1 MAKLSRTQKYQE
13 LRDHLDEETT
23 QAHATPVKAA
33 RLSRVQSSSN
43 SLPHAAKAYFPHE
56 ETAPKPAEPDLP
68 TSPVIDELLGEVKQ
82 YNIDNG
88 NRYTDDTQINILKQ
102 LDQPETD
109 KERRKAHVLP
119 MEEPREDFGSTMK
132 MPRTTREITLNL
144 EEPKEEEPAARET
157 LLEKT
162 ANRRIVLTAGDIR
175 ADEFEENDQL
185 DVLTTRKPEPETHPV
200 RKEKAETPRKKK
212 KKKKV
217 RPAAAA
223 GIKKE
228 SSSSRNR
235 KPGDTEDMP
244 SAKMRIR
251 VEDYDEEL
259 PARKQ
264 KNSSRTLNIVLFLL
278 IVALIVAISFM
289 VYFVRSLGAL

>member
-1 MAKLSRTQKYQE
+1 M
-13 LRDHLDEETT
+13 
-23 QAHATPVKAA
+23 
-33 RLSRVQSSSN
+33 
-43 SLPHAAKAYFPHE
+43 
-56 ETAPKPAEPDLP
+56 
-68 TSPVIDELLGEVKQ
+68 
-82 YNIDNG
+82 
-88 NRYTDDTQINILKQ
+88 
-102 LDQPETD
+102 
-109 KERRKAHVLP
+109 
-119 MEEPREDFGSTMK
+119 
-132 MPRTTREITLNL
+132 
-144 EEPKEEEPAARET
+144 
-157 LLEKT
+157 
-162 ANRRIVLTAGDIR
+162 
-175 ADEFEENDQL
+175 
-185 DVLTTRKPEPETHPV
+185 LTTRKPEPETHPV

>member
-23 QAHATPVKAA
+23 QAQATPVKAA

-132 MPRTTREITLNL
+132 MPG
-144 EEPKEEEPAARET
+144 P
-157 LLEKT
+157 
-162 ANRRIVLTAGDIR
+162 
-175 ADEFEENDQL
+175 
-185 DVLTTRKPEPETHPV
+185 
-200 RKEKAETPRKKK
+200 
-212 KKKKV
+212 
-217 RPAAAA
+217 
-223 GIKKE
+223 
-228 SSSSRNR
+228 
-235 KPGDTEDMP
+235 PGKSP
-244 SAKMRIR
+244 
-251 VEDYDEEL
+251 
-259 PARKQ
+259 
-264 KNSSRTLNIVLFLL
+264 
-278 IVALIVAISFM
+278 
-289 VYFVRSLGAL
+289 